1 MRRIKYSTIKLS
13 LTLTCSFATMH
24 NVLQMLQQQLFNII
38 PILYYIYIYMLQATR
53 ESASLKQELVASTLI
68 AIKFLLEYFVE
79 CVF

>member
-38 PILYYIYIYMLQATR
+38 PILYYIYICY
-53 ESASLKQELVASTLI
+53 KQQENQHRSNKNWLHQP
-68 AIKFLLEYFVE
+68 
-79 CVF
+79 